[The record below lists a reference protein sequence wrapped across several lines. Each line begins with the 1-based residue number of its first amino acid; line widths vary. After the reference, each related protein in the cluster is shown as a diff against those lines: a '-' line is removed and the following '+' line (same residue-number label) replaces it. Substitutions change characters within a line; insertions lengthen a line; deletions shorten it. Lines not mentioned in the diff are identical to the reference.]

1 MRPDPRTTQD
11 AKGDVDAQDMQA
23 VVRDR
28 YGAADVVEV
37 RTVARPTISAGQVLV
52 QVQAAGI
59 DRGVW
64 HLMTGEPYAVRLA
77 IGLTKPRQPVLGLD
91 VSGRVVAVGADVTR
105 FQPGDEVFG
114 IANGSFAQYAAAE
127 ETKLVPKPS
136 NVSWEQ
142 AGVAAISGGTALQ
155 ALTDVGGVQAGHR
168 VLVIGASGGVG
179 TYAVQLA
186 KALGADVTGVC
197 SSAKVDLVRSI
208 GADHVIDYTREDY
221 LDGATTYD
229 LIIDIGGRNSVAR
242 LRHALTATGTLVIVG
257 GEDGGRVTGGI
268 GRQIRAMLVSPFIR
282 QNLKSFIQKEHHT
295 KIERLAEHLE
305 SGAVVPV
312 IERTVG
318 LPGVPDAIRDLE
330 AGQVRGKIAVSVP
343 NED

>member
-1 MRPDPRTTQD
+1 MRSDRGTTQKAD
-11 AKGDVDAQDMQA
+11 GAFDAQDMRA

-28 YGAADVVEV
+28 YGNADVLEIRAVP
-37 RTVARPTISAGQVLV
+37 RPTISAGQVLV
-52 QVQAAGI
+52 EVQAAGI

-64 HLMTGEPYAVRLA
+64 HLMAGEPYAVRLA
-77 IGLTKPRQPVLGLD
+77 IGLTKPKQPVLGMD

-105 FQPGDEVFG
+105 LQPGDEVFG
-114 IANGSFAQYAAAE
+114 IASGSFAEYAAAE
-127 ETKLVPKPS
+127 ETKLVHKPS
-136 NVSWEQ
+136 TVSWEQ

-155 ALTDVGGVQAGHR
+155 ALTDVGGVQAGQR

-208 GADHVIDYTREDY
+208 GADHVIDYTRGDY
-221 LDGATTYD
+221 LDGARTYD
-229 LIIDIGGRNSVAR
+229 LILDIGGRNSVAR
-242 LRHALTATGTLVIVG
+242 LRQALTATGTLVIVG
-257 GEDGGRVTGGI
+257 GEDGGRLTGGI

-330 AGQVRGKIAVSVP
+330 AGRVRGKVAVTVR
-343 NED
+343 NEK

>member
-1 MRPDPRTTQD
+1 MRPDPETTQD
-11 AKGDVDAQDMQA
+11 ANGDVDAQDMQA

-28 YGAADVVEV
+28 YGNADVVEIRAV
-37 RTVARPTISAGQVLV
+37 DLPSISASQVLI

-77 IGLTKPRQPVLGLD
+77 VGLATPKQPVLGMD

-114 IANGSFAQYAAAE
+114 IAGGSFAEYAAAE
-127 ETKLVPKPS
+127 ETKLVHKPFT
-136 NVSWEQ
+136 VSWEQ

-155 ALTDVGGVQAGHR
+155 ALTDVGGVQAGQR

-186 KALGADVTGVC
+186 KALGAHVTGVC
-197 SSAKVDLVRSI
+197 SSAKVDLVRAL
-208 GADHVIDYTREDY
+208 GADHVIDYTQGDY
-221 LDGATTYD
+221 LDSATTYD
-229 LIIDIGGRNSVAR
+229 LIIDIGGRTRVAR
-242 LRHALTATGTLVIVG
+242 LRQALTATGTLVIVG

-268 GRQIRAMLVSPFIR
+268 GRQLRAMLVSPFIS
-282 QNLKSFIQKEHHT
+282 QKLTSFIQKEHHAT
-295 KIERLAEHLE
+295 IERLAEHLE
-305 SGAVVPV
+305 SGSVVPV

-330 AGQVRGKIAVSVP
+330 AGRVRGKIAVSMP
-343 NED
+343 NQV

>member
-1 MRPDPRTTQD
+1 MRPDLETTQD
-11 AKGDVDAQDMQA
+11 ASGVIDAPGMQA

-28 YGAADVVEV
+28 YGDADVVEI
-37 RTVARPTISAGQVLV
+37 RTVDRPTISATQVLV
-52 QVQAAGI
+52 QVEAAGI

-64 HLMTGEPYAVRLA
+64 HLMTGEPYAVRLV
-77 IGLTKPRQPVLGLD
+77 IGLSKPKQPVLGLD
-91 VSGRVVAVGADVTR
+91 VSGRVVAVGAEVTR

-114 IANGSFAQYAAAE
+114 IANGSFAQYAVAE

-136 NVSWEQ
+136 SVSWEQ

-155 ALTDVGGVQAGHR
+155 ALTDVGEVQAGQR

-197 SSAKVDLVRSI
+197 SSAKVDLVRTI

-229 LIIDIGGRNSVAR
+229 LILDIGGRNSVTR

-295 KIERLAEHLE
+295 TIERLAEHLA

-312 IERTVG
+312 IGRTVG

-330 AGQVRGKIAVSVP
+330 AGRVGGKIAVSVP
-343 NED
+343 KQD